1 MTDQN
6 FQNIDLGKITPGAH
20 NPRKNFKGTDFDNLV
35 ESIRQKGVLEP
46 ILVRPLNGGGTF
58 QIVAGE
64 RRFRASQKAGKET
77 IPAMVREMSDEEAF
91 DVMTIEN
98 LHREDLNEVEEAE
111 CFKYYLDTKGPDA
124 ASDLSQRTG
133 IDERHIRRRVRLLTL
148 PKQVIDAWRDGKIL
162 YGHCEQ
168 LMRLS
173 RKEQILEY
181 LQVLTDED
189 ERGYDGSMTVSDLKH
204 QIDSLSPKMVAA
216 KFNTKQCA
224 QCTMNSS
231 IQAGLFGDDFGTEK
245 KKDCCLNPACFK
257 KKQAEWLKENWPK
270 TALHKKYK
278 TNGFL
283 FEEDIEKNNKDTDEG
298 VVSRYT
304 QIYDYMMKD
313 LQDPP
318 CFDCKDFIS
327 VINVDLSEV
336 YSHLGGSMTCA
347 GDKDCY
353 KKTFATARSS
363 GSSGGEKK
371 TTSKDHGPEFQDRFY
386 REAIR
391 QRTTTMGFEDVRM
404 LRLTAFALIKN
415 DYKIKDEFCQAAGVK
430 KGQYSFYDMH
440 KVWFA
445 LENMPIEDIIRW
457 ISQATLFSTLDNMQI
472 SVAREDG
479 NLKVKHL
486 IAKHFGIDL
495 ATDWMITK
503 DYLQRK
509 TIPEIVGIGKEL
521 KIFDDPAVKAF
532 AQGTLKMKSENWAGM
547 KKKDL
552 IRLFMD
558 SGIDLTGKVP
568 KEILKVK

>member
-1 MTDQN
+1 
-6 FQNIDLGKITPGAH
+6 
-20 NPRKNFKGTDFDNLV
+20 
-35 ESIRQKGVLEP
+35 
-46 ILVRPLNGGGTF
+46 VRPLNGNGTF

-98 LHREDLNEVEEAE
+98 LHREDLNAAEEAE
-111 CFKYYLDTKGPDA
+111 CFKHYLDTKGMDA
-124 ASDLSQRTG
+124 AGDLAQRTG
-133 IDERHIRRRVRLLTL
+133 ISEQYIRRRVRLLTL
-148 PKQVIDAWRDGKIL
+148 PKQVIDAWREGKIL

-173 RKEQILEY
+173 RKEQILTY
-181 LQVLTDED
+181 LKELTDPD
-189 ERGYDGSMTVSDLKH
+189 AWDRLDAPTVADLKH
-204 QIDSLSPKMVAA
+204 EIDNMAPKMATA
-216 KFNTKQCA
+216 KFDGSQCA

-231 IQAGLFGDDFGTEK
+231 IQIGLFGDDFIVEK
-245 KKDCCLNPACFK
+245 KKNCCLNPACFK
-257 KKQAEWLKENWPK
+257 KKQAEWLSKNWQG
-270 TALHKKYK
+270 TAFYKKYK
-278 TNGFL
+278 TTGWKFS
-283 FEEDIEKNNKDTDEG
+283 EDMQNQKYGEDYQHIHDYHIRGKKDLPCTLCK
-298 VVSRYT
+298 
-304 QIYDYMMKD
+304 DYMT
-313 LQDPP
+313 
-318 CFDCKDFIS
+318 
-327 VINVDLSEV
+327 VINVDLTEHYDRV
-336 YSHLGGSMTCA
+336 CF
-347 GDKDCY
+347 GDKNCF
-353 KKTFATARSS
+353 KKTFGAPNSG
-363 GSSGGEKK
+363 GSSGGKERAG
-371 TTSKDHGPEFQDRFY
+371 SKDHGPEFQDRFY

-415 DYKIKDEFCQAAGVK
+415 DYKIKDEFCQASGVK
-430 KGQYSFYDMH
+430 KGQYFFYDTH

-472 SVAREDG
+472 SVSREDG

-521 KIFDDPAVKAF
+521 KIFDAPEVKTF
-532 AQGTLKMKSENWAGM
+532 AQGKLKMKSENWAGM

-558 SGIDLTGKVP
+558 SGIDLAGKVP